1 MENETFRQLNPGE
14 KIETNYL
21 KEWIDFTIKKSN
33 VFTDTYNVTSK
44 RDYKKGE
51 IKKYDPHSYCSFR
64 GLVTNEPS
72 GKVDYR
78 GFTVKIDVAGS
89 TYEGKIHIKSNADT
103 ILGIGLESV
112 ADRVTMQVF
121 SYIFNQAE
129 SNVPQNFIQPSDQDS
144 DVDDDVL
151 NNLSDE
157 DDGCGCNGNG
167 GGKYCGGS
175 CTHNNVAKAKWQPT
189 EIFNENWSIQDI
201 ENLCKRLGLNQVI
214 KVINPINPDSK
225 IDLEGLFSE
234 AIEYAEW
241 RCPNLREDDYDENF
255 ENDENYQTFNYSC
268 DVELQAQPQEPKYW
282 EMTFTVDS
290 ATNGILGITFMNSSI
305 TMPAPLAPQPVGNLN
320 CVVEVIKNADTKQL
334 IGTVNVTLTPNEFKD
349 VKAAY
354 KQSEM
359 EEEPVFDRM
368 FCDTLTDTV
377 ESQLNVKYGDY
388 EFGDIVATDTNGI
401 QFKLENPWL

>member
-1 MENETFRQLNPGE
+1 MADETFRQLNPGE
-14 KIETNYL
+14 KIETDYL
-21 KEWIDFTIKKSN
+21 KDWIEYTIEKSK
-33 VFTDTYNVTSK
+33 VFTDTYKVTSK

-51 IKKYDPHSYCSFR
+51 IKKYDPNSFCSFR

-121 SYIFNQAE
+121 AYIFNQAE
-129 SNVPQNFIQPSDQDS
+129 SNVPQNFIQPTAPSS
-144 DVDDDVL
+144 DDD
-151 NNLSDE
+151 DE
-157 DDGCGCNGNG
+157 DDGACECGCG
-167 GGKYCGGS
+167 GSGCGKYCGGS
-175 CTHNNVAKAKWQPT
+175 CSHNNVAKANWQPT

-201 ENLCKRLGLNQVI
+201 ENLCKRLGLNNVV

-241 RCPNLREDDYDENF
+241 RCPNLSEDDYMTNY
-255 ENDENYQTFNYSC
+255 ENDMNYQTFNYTC
-268 DVELQAQPQEPKYW
+268 DVEMQAQPPQQPKYW
-282 EMTFTVDS
+282 EMSFTVDS
-290 ATNGILGITFMNSSI
+290 ATNGILGITFMNGSH
-305 TMPAPLAPQPVGNLN
+305 TMPAPLAPPPVGNLN
-320 CVVEVIKNADTKQL
+320 CVVEVIKNADTKQV
-334 IGTVNVTLTPNEFKD
+334 IGTVNVTLTPDEFRD

-354 KQSEM
+354 KQSKM

-368 FCDTLTDTV
+368 FCDTLTNTV
-377 ESQLNVKYGDY
+377 ESQLKVKYGNYD
-388 EFGDIVATDTNGI
+388 FGDIVATDTNGT
-401 QFKLENPWL
+401 QFKIENPWL

>member
-1 MENETFRQLNPGE
+1 MTDETFRQLNPGE
-14 KIETNYL
+14 KIETDYL
-21 KEWIDFTIKKSN
+21 KDWIDFTIKKSN
-33 VFTDTYNVTSK
+33 VFTDTYKVTSK

-51 IKKYDPHSYCSFR
+51 IKKYDPSSFCSFR

-103 ILGIGLESV
+103 ILGVGLESV
-112 ADRVTMQVF
+112 NDRVTMQVF
-121 SYIFNQAE
+121 AYIFNQAE
-129 SNVPQNFIQPSDQDS
+129 SNVPQNFIQPTDPSSDD
-144 DVDDDVL
+144 
-151 NNLSDE
+151 DE
-157 DDGCGCNGNG
+157 DDDEDEDDCGC
-167 GGKYCGGS
+167 GKYCGGS
-175 CTHNNVAKAKWQPT
+175 CTHNNVAKASWQPT

-201 ENLCKRLGLNQVI
+201 ENLCKRLGLNKVI

-225 IDLEGLFSE
+225 IDLESLFSE

-241 RCPNLREDDYDENF
+241 RCPNLSEDDYMQNYED
-255 ENDENYQTFNYSC
+255 DMNYQTFNYSC
-268 DVELQAQPQEPKYW
+268 DVEMQAQPQQPKYW

-290 ATNGILGITFMNSSI
+290 ATNGILGITFMNGSHN
-305 TMPAPLAPQPVGNLN
+305 MPAPLALPPVGNLN
-320 CVVEVIKNADTKQL
+320 CVVEVIKNADTKQV
-334 IGTVNVTLTPNEFKD
+334 IGTVNVTLTQNEFRD

-354 KQSEM
+354 KQSKM

-377 ESQLNVKYGDY
+377 ESQLKVKYGEYD
-388 EFGDIVATDTNGI
+388 FGDIVATDTNGA
-401 QFKLENPWL
+401 QFKIENPWL

>member
-1 MENETFRQLNPGE
+1 MADETFRQLNPGE
-14 KIETNYL
+14 KIETDYL
-21 KEWIDFTIKKSN
+21 KDWIDFTIKKSN
-33 VFTDTYNVTSK
+33 VFTDTYKVTSK

-51 IKKYDPHSYCSFR
+51 IKKYDPSSFCSFR
-64 GLVTNEPS
+64 GLVTNEPD

-121 SYIFNQAE
+121 AYIFNQAE
-129 SNVPQNFIQPSDQDS
+129 SNVPQNFIQPSDQS
-144 DVDDDVL
+144 
-151 NNLSDE
+151 SDE
-157 DDGCGCNGNG
+157 DDCGCGCECNGDG
-167 GGKYCGGS
+167 CS
-175 CTHNNVAKAKWQPT
+175 CNHNNLAKSTWQPT

-201 ENLCKRLGLNQVI
+201 ENLCKRLGLNKVI

-241 RCPNLREDDYDENF
+241 RCPNLNESDYAENYEDDM
-255 ENDENYQTFNYSC
+255 NYQTFNYSC
-268 DVELQAQPQEPKYW
+268 DVEIQAQPQQPKYW

-290 ATNGILGITFMNSSI
+290 ATNGILGISIMNGSH
-305 TMPAPLAPQPVGNLN
+305 TMPAPLTPPPVGNLN
-320 CVVEVIKNADTKQL
+320 CVVEVVKNADTKQM
-334 IGTVNVTLTPNEFKD
+334 IGTVNVTLTPNEFRD

-354 KQSEM
+354 KQSKM

-368 FCDTLTDTV
+368 FCDTLTNAV
-377 ESQLNVKYGDY
+377 ESQFKVKYGQYD
-388 EFGDIVATDTNGI
+388 FGDIVATDTNGT
-401 QFKLENPWL
+401 QFKIENPWL

>member
-1 MENETFRQLNPGE
+1 MADETFRQLNPGE
-14 KIETNYL
+14 KIETDYL
-21 KEWIDFTIKKSN
+21 KDWIDFTIKKSN
-33 VFTDTYNVTSK
+33 VFTDTYKVTSK

-51 IKKYDPHSYCSFR
+51 IKKYDPNSFCSFR
-64 GLVTNEPS
+64 GLVTNEPD

-121 SYIFNQAE
+121 AYIFNQAE
-129 SNVPQNFIQPSDQDS
+129 SNVPQNFIQPSDQS
-144 DVDDDVL
+144 
-151 NNLSDE
+151 SDE
-157 DDGCGCNGNG
+157 DDCGCGCECNGDG
-167 GGKYCGGS
+167 CS
-175 CTHNNVAKAKWQPT
+175 CNHNNLAKSTWQPT

-201 ENLCKRLGLNQVI
+201 ENLCKRLGLNKVI

-241 RCPNLREDDYDENF
+241 RCPNLNESDYAENYEDDM
-255 ENDENYQTFNYSC
+255 NYQTFNYSC
-268 DVELQAQPQEPKYW
+268 DVEIQAQPQQPKYW

-290 ATNGILGITFMNSSI
+290 ATNGILGISIMNGSH
-305 TMPAPLAPQPVGNLN
+305 TMPAPLTPPPVGNLN
-320 CVVEVIKNADTKQL
+320 CVVEVVKNADTKQM
-334 IGTVNVTLTPNEFKD
+334 IGTVNVTLTPNEFRD

-354 KQSEM
+354 KQSKM

-368 FCDTLTDTV
+368 FCDTLTNAV
-377 ESQLNVKYGDY
+377 ESQFKVKYGQYD
-388 EFGDIVATDTNGI
+388 FGDIVATDTNGT
-401 QFKLENPWL
+401 QFKIENPWL

>member
-1 MENETFRQLNPGE
+1 MADETFRQLNPGE
-14 KIETNYL
+14 KIETDYL
-21 KEWIDFTIKKSN
+21 KDWIDFTIKKSN
-33 VFTDTYNVTSK
+33 VFTDTYKVTSK

-51 IKKYDPHSYCSFR
+51 IKKYDPSSFCSFR

-121 SYIFNQAE
+121 AYIFNQAE
-129 SNVPQNFIQPSDQDS
+129 SNVPQNFIQPPAPS
-144 DVDDDVL
+144 
-151 NNLSDE
+151 SDE
-157 DDGCGCNGNG
+157 DDEDDDDDCGCGCNGG
-167 GGKYCGGS
+167 GCGKYCGGS
-175 CTHNNVAKAKWQPT
+175 CTHNNVANASWQPT

-201 ENLCKRLGLNQVI
+201 ENLCKRLGLNKVI

-225 IDLEGLFSE
+225 IDLESLFSE

-241 RCPNLREDDYDENF
+241 RCPNLSEDDYMKNY
-255 ENDENYQTFNYSC
+255 ENDMNYQTFNYSC
-268 DVELQAQPQEPKYW
+268 DVEMQAQPQQPKYW

-290 ATNGILGITFMNSSI
+290 ATNGILGITFMNGTH
-305 TMPAPLAPQPVGNLN
+305 TMPAPLAPPPVGNLN
-320 CVVEVIKNADTKQL
+320 CVVEVIKNADTKQV
-334 IGTVNVTLTPNEFKD
+334 IGTVNVTLTPNEFRD

-354 KQSEM
+354 KQSKM

-368 FCDTLTDTV
+368 FCDTLTNTV
-377 ESQLNVKYGDY
+377 ESQLNVKHGQYD
-388 EFGDIVATDTNGI
+388 FGDIVATDTNGT
-401 QFKLENPWL
+401 QFKIENPWL